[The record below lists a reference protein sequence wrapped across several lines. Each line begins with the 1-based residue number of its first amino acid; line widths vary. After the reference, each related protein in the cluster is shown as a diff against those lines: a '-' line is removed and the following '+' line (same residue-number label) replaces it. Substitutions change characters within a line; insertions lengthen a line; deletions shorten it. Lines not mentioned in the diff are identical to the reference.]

1 MCIPRKHSD
10 VIKAIADGKPVQ
22 YQTWQSGLFND
33 WNDSCRMNP
42 ISDPL
47 LEWRIKP
54 EPKPD
59 RVFESEVKQRAGG
72 CPYIY
77 AIWENT
83 NQPKPHSCTWPTN
96 LRLVFDGETMELKDA
111 EVIK

>member
-22 YQTWQSGLFND
+22 YQTRPSGLFND

-59 RVFESEVKQRAGG
+59 RVFESETPCIVAVICVFCHPSIQPIVTGKQIGRA
-72 CPYIY
+72 
-77 AIWENT
+77 
-83 NQPKPHSCTWPTN
+83 SC
-96 LRLVFDGETMELKDA
+96 RERV
-111 EVIK
+111 